1 MIDFKKTVGARHSN
15 IGYDSPF
22 LLIQYSEQLFLIIVI
37 LLVVL
42 PSFYLLMK
50 LVKRW
55 KAIHKKF
62 EYVWSQLYF
71 NTPLRMMTELYIEIA
86 LVVFMNFINVGH

>member
-1 MIDFKKTVGARHSN
+1 MIDSKKTVSGYYSN

-22 LLIQYSEQLFLIIVI
+22 LLIHYSRQLFLIIVT
-37 LLVVL
+37 LFVVL

-50 LVKRW
+50 LLKRW
-55 KAIHKKF
+55 KAIHKMF